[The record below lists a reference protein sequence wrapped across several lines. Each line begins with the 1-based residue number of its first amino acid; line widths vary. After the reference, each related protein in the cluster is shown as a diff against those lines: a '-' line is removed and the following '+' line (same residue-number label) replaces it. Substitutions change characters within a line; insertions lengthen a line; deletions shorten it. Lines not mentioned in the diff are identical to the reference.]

1 MKIDY
6 SNVHGEVRK
15 ELERESQHHI
25 EKLGRLL
32 KKYPQDSVHLHGR
45 LEKSA
50 RKSEYELSLNLILP
64 TGTLHATGTG
74 SDARASA
81 KMAFTEIEAQVKK
94 HQQKLRKDYVWKRKR
109 ALPATLQPSDA
120 TSSD

>member
-15 ELERESQHHI
+15 ELEHESQHHI

-32 KKYPQDSVHLHGR
+32 KKYPADSVQLHGR
-45 LEKSA
+45 LERTP
-50 RKSEYELSLNLILP
+50 RKSEFELSLNLVLP

-74 SDARASA
+74 SDTRASA

-94 HQQKLRKDYVWKRKR
+94 HQGKLRKDYLWKRKR
-109 ALPATLQPSDA
+109 AGIALKAYQVSAT
-120 TSSD
+120 